1 MCTFFPAWLRR
12 SGVVGSFTH
21 RSPAA
26 NKYDNPVPSGKMK
39 ISTTVLSWNR
49 VQSGVGIL
57 AAIIL
62 FPTAGCAG
70 GPAPQAV
77 ARVNPVPFYLGADIS
92 TLAEVEQRGGIYMD
106 GDKPGDA
113 LAIFMKHGWTCFR
126 LRIWVDPRDGVNGLE
141 YTTKL
146 AKRIKDAGGTF
157 MLDFHY
163 SDWWADPQKQ
173 NKPAAWAH
181 LDFDALVR
189 KTETYTA
196 HVIKTLKDAGATPDF
211 VQIGN
216 EITGGMLWPDGQVKV
231 PLSTV
236 KVFGG
241 DVTVIKPP
249 EPYDDA
255 RQWDHLIRLLKAD
268 ARGVRSVTT
277 PEDHVRIV
285 IHIDCGGDW
294 PVTKWYFDHLT
305 RAGVDYDV
313 IGQSYYPNW
322 HGTLEDVRDNLR
334 HTIERYHKDVMIVET
349 AYPSRDVHPSPAAAK
364 NMIWPMTPEGQK
376 QFLVDLIRV
385 VRQAPGGRG
394 IGVNY
399 WHPEATFIP
408 GSTNRWSGP
417 DANSLFDAKGNPLPA
432 MYVLGPQPAVQTAHA
447 EKIERH

>member
-1 MCTFFPAWLRR
+1 M
-12 SGVVGSFTH
+12 SNEH
-21 RSPAA
+21 
-26 NKYDNPVPSGKMK
+26 PSKCQSRLPFCDRIYSR
-39 ISTTVLSWNR
+39 ISSCVALLLS
-49 VQSGVGIL
+49 
-57 AAIIL
+57 
-62 FPTAGCAG
+62 AGCASS
-70 GPAPQAV
+70 APNTVSTIKPTA
-77 ARVNPVPFYLGADIS
+77 FYLGADIS
-92 TLAEVEQRGGIYMD
+92 TLSQVERQGGVYMD

-126 LRIWVDPRDGVNGLE
+126 LRIWVDPRNAVNGLE

-173 NKPAAWAH
+173 NKPAAWAK
-181 LDFDALVR
+181 LDFDALAR
-189 KTETYTA
+189 QTQEYTA

-249 EPYDDA
+249 EPYDDV
-255 RQWDHLIRLLKAD
+255 RQWDHLIRLIKAD
-268 ARGVRSVTT
+268 VSGVRSVTT
-277 PEDHVRIV
+277 PRDRVRMV

-294 PVTKWYFDHLT
+294 PVTRWYFDHLT
-305 RAGVDYDV
+305 KAGVDYDV

-322 HGTLEDVRDNLR
+322 HGTLENVRDNLR
-334 HTIERYHKDVMIVET
+334 NTIERYHKDVMIVET
-349 AYPSRDVHPSPAAAK
+349 AYPSRSVPLSEAAGK
-364 NMIWPMTPEGQK
+364 NMVWPMTPAGQR
-376 QFLVDLIRV
+376 QFLADLIRTV
-385 VRQAPGGRG
+385 KGAPGMHG

-408 GSTNRWSGP
+408 GSTNRWGGP
-417 DANSLFDAKGNPLPA
+417 DANSLFDAKGCPLPA
-432 MYVLGPQPAVQTAHA
+432 MNVLDIQPVLPTTHSEAV
-447 EKIERH
+447 ERH

>member
-1 MCTFFPAWLRR
+1 MPKHRYRKLCTFVRLDGLFFRWDNDGMSNERQSNYQCRLSRR
-12 SGVVGSFTH
+12 ACVYTEILACVALLLPTGCATST
-21 RSPAA
+21 
-26 NKYDNPVPSGKMK
+26 
-39 ISTTVLSWNR
+39 STTTSKAKPL
-49 VQSGVGIL
+49 
-57 AAIIL
+57 
-62 FPTAGCAG
+62 
-70 GPAPQAV
+70 
-77 ARVNPVPFYLGADIS
+77 PFYLGADIS
-92 TLAEVEQRGGIYMD
+92 TLPQIEQQGGVYMD

-113 LAIFMKHGWTCFR
+113 LAIFMKNGWTCFR
-126 LRIWVDPRDGVNGLE
+126 LRIWVDPRNGVNGLE

-173 NKPAAWAH
+173 NKPAAWTN
-181 LDFDALVR
+181 LDFDALI
-189 KTETYTA
+189 KQTQTYTA

-241 DVTVIKPP
+241 DVKVIKPP

-255 RQWDHLIRLLKAD
+255 KQWDHLIRLVKAGVS
-268 ARGVRSVTT
+268 GVRSATT

-294 PVTKWYFDHLT
+294 PVTKWYFDHLA
-305 RAGVDYDV
+305 RAGVDYDI

-322 HGTLEDVRDNLR
+322 HGTLGNVRENL
-334 HTIERYHKDVMIVET
+334 HNTIERYHKDVMIVET
-349 AYPSRDVHPSPAAAK
+349 AYPSRDVHLSPAAAK
-364 NMIWPMTPEGQK
+364 KMVWPMTPEGQR
-376 QFLVDLIRV
+376 QFLADLIKTV
-385 VRQAPGGRG
+385 KEAPEGRG

-408 GSTNRWSGP
+408 GATNRWSGP
-417 DANSLFDAKGNPLPA
+417 DANSLFEAKGHPLPA
-432 MYVLGPQPAVQTAHA
+432 MNVLGLQPATQAMRSETV
-447 EKIERH
+447 ERH

>member
-1 MCTFFPAWLRR
+1 MTSRKASASFRVVCGKSILL
-12 SGVVGSFTH
+12 GVW
-21 RSPAA
+21 
-26 NKYDNPVPSGKMK
+26 M
-39 ISTTVLSWNR
+39 
-49 VQSGVGIL
+49 L

-62 FPTAGCAG
+62 FPTTGRASN
-70 GPAPQAV
+70 PAPPAA
-77 ARVNPVPFYLGADIS
+77 ARVNPAPFYLGADIS
-92 TLAEVEQRGGIYMD
+92 TLSEVERRGGVYMD
-106 GDKPGDA
+106 GSKPGDA
-113 LAIFMKHGWTCFR
+113 LSIFIKHGWTCFR
-126 LRIWVDPRDGVNGLE
+126 LRIWVDPTNGVNGLA

-146 AKRIKDAGGTF
+146 ARRIKDAGGTF

-173 NKPAAWAH
+173 NKPAAWAN
-181 LDFDALVR
+181 LDFDNLVEQTR
-189 KTETYTA
+189 SYTA
-196 HVIKTLKDAGATPDF
+196 QVVKTLKAAGATPDF

-216 EITGGMLWPDGQVKV
+216 EITGGMLWPDGQVRV

-255 RQWDHLIRLLKAD
+255 RQWDRLIRLIKAD
-268 ARGVRSVTT
+268 ASGVRSVTV

-305 RAGVDYDV
+305 QAGVDYDV

-322 HGTLEDVRDNLR
+322 HGTLENVRDNLR

-349 AYPSRDVHPSPAAAK
+349 AYPSRNTHPSPAAAK
-364 NMIWPMTPEGQK
+364 NMVWPMTAEGQEQFLADLIKTVKAAPEG
-376 QFLVDLIRV
+376 
-385 VRQAPGGRG
+385 RG
-394 IGVNY
+394 MGVIY

-408 GSTNRWSGP
+408 QATGWWSRP
-417 DANSLFDAKGNPLPA
+417 DANSLFDAQGHPLPA
-432 MYVLGPQPAVQTAHA
+432 LNVLDFPSESHLARSKTESVDEPANTLP
-447 EKIERH
+447 

>member
-1 MCTFFPAWLRR
+1 LSAAVGKGDNLGAFKIMKTSSSKLSWGTIRFGAGLMVAIVLFPANR
-12 SGVVGSFTH
+12 GVS
-21 RSPAA
+21 
-26 NKYDNPVPSGKMK
+26 
-39 ISTTVLSWNR
+39 
-49 VQSGVGIL
+49 
-57 AAIIL
+57 
-62 FPTAGCAG
+62 
-70 GPAPQAV
+70 GPALPETSKVDAS
-77 ARVNPVPFYLGADIS
+77 PFYLGADIS
-92 TLAEVEQRGGIYMD
+92 TLPEVDRRGGIYMD

-113 LAIFMKHGWTCFR
+113 LAIFMKNGWTCFR
-126 LRIWVDPRDGVNGLE
+126 LRIWVDPRNGVNGLE
-141 YTTKL
+141 YTTQL
-146 AKRIKDAGGTF
+146 AKRIKAAGGTF

-173 NKPAAWAH
+173 NKPAAWAR

-189 KTETYTA
+189 QTQTYTA
-196 HVIKTLKDAGATPDF
+196 QVVKTLKDAGATPDF
-211 VQIGN
+211 VQVGN

-241 DVTVIKPP
+241 DVIVIKPP

-255 RQWDHLIRLLKAD
+255 RQWDHLLRLLKAD
-268 ARGVRSVTT
+268 INGVRSVTT
-277 PEDHVRIV
+277 PADNVRIV

-294 PVTKWYFDHLT
+294 PVTEWYFDHLT

-322 HGTLEDVRDNLR
+322 HGTLDNVRDNLR
-334 HTIERYHKDVMIVET
+334 NTVERYHKNVMIVET
-349 AYPSRDVHPSPAAAK
+349 AYPSRDVHPSAAAAK

-376 QFLVDLIRV
+376 EFLADLIRV
-385 VRQAPGGRG
+385 VKQAPDGRG

-399 WHPEATFIP
+399 WHPEATYTP

-432 MYVLGPQPAVQTAHA
+432 MYVLGVQPAMQTAHA
-447 EKIERH
+447 EKVERH